1 MPYILWLR
9 RPSVTVG
16 TYFPKVNENLSP
28 YISNILLSNSII
40 STLTNNYNA
49 SPFLFGLS
57 KEQWSF
63 FPPIGGI
70 IFCPPS
76 LESSL

>member
-40 STLTNNYNA
+40 WTLTNNYA
-49 SPFLFGLS
+49 SLFLFGLS

-63 FPPIGGI
+63 FFPPLVALYSVH
-70 IFCPPS
+70 PA
-76 LESSL
+76 